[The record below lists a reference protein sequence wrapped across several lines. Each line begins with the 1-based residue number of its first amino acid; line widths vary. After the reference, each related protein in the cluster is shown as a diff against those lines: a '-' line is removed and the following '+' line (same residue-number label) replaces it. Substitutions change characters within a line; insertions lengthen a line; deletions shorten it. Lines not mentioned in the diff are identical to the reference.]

1 LILAQIICRV
11 FHTCAKLFD
20 ASLLFAYFS

>member
-1 LILAQIICRV
+1 LILAQIICQV

-20 ASLLFAYFS
+20 ASLLFTYFS